1 MVKCEFWQSI
11 VTAGHIYL
19 SCSASKLLRLKP
31 IWYAIVLEEVG
42 WTERGQE
49 GGYHWLLKLLPLH
62 FRKKHDFYQFFF
74 SFQLKGFCIPSIFF
88 LCIIFCAHTVQI
100 YLPVLFRPLFIFFNM
115 NCFFFFIIP
124 LTVSEG
130 FCLVLRCSCS
140 ESVIFYVAVS
150 FLFVITKQIT
160 VEVPA
165 CTVPHVWIKTCCQ
178 HDTLSHLT
186 TWKQGCEFHVKIR
199 WLKLSTSSVLA
210 LLVHFF
216 LLLL

>member
-115 NCFFFFIIP
+115 NCFFFFYHP
-124 LTVSEG
+124 TH
-130 FCLVLRCSCS
+130 CLRRLLSSAAVFMLGKCNILCSS
-140 ESVIFYVAVS
+140 
-150 FLFVITKQIT
+150 
-160 VEVPA
+160 
-165 CTVPHVWIKTCCQ
+165 
-178 HDTLSHLT
+178 
-186 TWKQGCEFHVKIR
+186 
-199 WLKLSTSSVLA
+199 
-210 LLVHFF
+210 FF
-216 LLLL
+216 LVCHYKANYSRGACMHGSTCLNQNLLPTRHSVTLDNMKAGMWVPCED